1 MSFQGF
7 LDNCHVRVAFA
18 TNNERI
24 ARCVSDALGTT
35 TELRAMNNHAGH
47 RLSSWLGHLIEN
59 LTTYT
64 DAVHAAQPG
73 HVGNSSAT
81 ALLDF

>member
-7 LDNCHVRVAFA
+7 LDNCHVAFA

>member
-7 LDNCHVRVAFA
+7 LDNCHVAFA

-59 LTTYT
+59 LTTT
-64 DAVHAAQPG
+64 PTQCTPRSRAMSGTHRRL
-73 HVGNSSAT
+73 HC
-81 ALLDF
+81 